1 MERQQEGGLPL
12 MAGRYTVTIDQ
23 RIYRV
28 IPVSKNLVEADG
40 IRHDVDL
47 VSLDHRSFSLILDK
61 KTYLVERVS
70 TKSIS
75 PDYSIGDEEL
85 GRTRALTVNGSR
97 FNVRIDD
104 DRSLLVRSLNRKAQ
118 PSGGIQ
124 IIRAPMPGLISRIEV
139 QIGEEVTQGKG
150 LLILEAMKMENEI
163 RALRHGRVQ
172 SIHVQRGKP
181 VEKGEPLV
189 TIEGL

>member
-12 MAGRYTVTIDQ
+12 MAGPYTVTIDQ

-28 IPVSKNLVEADG
+28 VPVSKNLVEADG

-47 VSLDHRSFSLILDK
+47 VSLDQRSFSLILDK
-61 KTYLVERVS
+61 KTYLVEMVS
-70 TKSIS
+70 TKSTS
-75 PDYSIGDEEL
+75 LDFPNGDAEL
-85 GRTRALTVNGSR
+85 GRTRAFTVNGSR

-118 PSGGIQ
+118 SSGGIQ

-139 QIGEEVTQGKG
+139 RIEEEVTEGKG

-163 RALRHGRVQ
+163 RALGHGRVQ
-172 SIHVQRGKP
+172 SIHVQRGKT

-189 TIEGL
+189 TIKGL

>member
-1 MERQQEGGLPL
+1 MERQQEGGFP
-12 MAGRYTVTIDQ
+12 MMVGPYTVTIDQ
-23 RIYRV
+23 RIYGV
-28 IPVSKNLVEADG
+28 VPVSKNLVEADG

-47 VSLDHRSFSLILDK
+47 VSLDQRSFSLILDK
-61 KTYLVERVS
+61 KTYLVEMVS
-70 TKSIS
+70 TKSTS
-75 PDYSIGDEEL
+75 LDFPNGDAEL
-85 GRTRALTVNGSR
+85 GRTRAFTVNGSR

-118 PSGGIQ
+118 SSGGIQ

-139 QIGEEVTQGKG
+139 RIEEEVTEGKG

-163 RALRHGRVQ
+163 RALGHGRVQ
-172 SIHVQRGKP
+172 SIHVQRGKT

-189 TIEGL
+189 TIKGL